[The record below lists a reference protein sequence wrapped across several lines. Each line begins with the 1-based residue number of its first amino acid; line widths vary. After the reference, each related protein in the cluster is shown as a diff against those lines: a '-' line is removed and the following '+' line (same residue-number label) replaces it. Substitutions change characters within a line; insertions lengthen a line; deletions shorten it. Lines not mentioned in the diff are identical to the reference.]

1 MALNQEDFSTLLV
14 EERDDRVVVL
24 LNRPEVRNA
33 IDQQMVDELH
43 IVCAALEQN
52 PKVLIIAGVDGVFAS
67 GADIAQLRE
76 RRRDDALQG
85 INSTIF
91 VRIAKLP
98 MPVIAALDGYCLGG
112 GAELAY
118 AADFRIG
125 TPSVRIGNPETG
137 LGILAAAGA
146 SWRLKELVG
155 EPKAKEILLA
165 GAVLRAEEALRI
177 SLITEIH
184 EAPEL
189 MEAAHNLADRIGRQ
203 DPLAVRITKSVFHAP
218 AEAHPLIDTLA
229 QGILFESQAKFD
241 RMQAFLDKKSAKAA
255 TSSSSANDDRTPK
268 MTSVPAIP
276 HVVGVLGGGR
286 MGAGIAHAFLT
297 KGATVIVVER
307 DHEAAAGGQG
317 RGADAVAKSAARGT
331 LGETPEEAMARFSTS
346 TDYESFIHCGL
357 VVEAVPE
364 DYDLKVSALKAVED
378 HLSADAFLASNTS
391 SLSVTG
397 LANEL
402 RRPAN
407 FVGLHFFNPVPA
419 STLIEVVLA
428 KETSPE
434 LPKAA
439 KNWTEALGKTAVVV
453 NDAPGFASSRLGVA
467 IALEAM
473 RMVEEGVASAGD
485 IDA

>member
-1 MALNQEDFSTLLV
+1 MAGPDGANGHLSTLDFTAILV

-24 LNRPEVRNA
+24 LNRPGVRNA

-155 EPKAKEILLA
+155 EPVAKEILLA
-165 GAVLRAEEALRI
+165 GRILQAEEALRVN
-177 SLITEIH
+177 LITEIH
-184 EAPEL
+184 EAPVL
-189 MEAAHNLADRIGRQ
+189 MDGAHKLADRIARQ

-218 AEAHPLIDTLA
+218 ADAHPLIDQLA

-241 RMQAFLDKKSAKAA
+241 RMQAFLNKKK
-255 TSSSSANDDRTPK
+255 
-268 MTSVPAIP
+268 
-276 HVVGVLGGGR
+276 
-286 MGAGIAHAFLT
+286 
-297 KGATVIVVER
+297 
-307 DHEAAAGGQG
+307 
-317 RGADAVAKSAARGT
+317 
-331 LGETPEEAMARFSTS
+331 
-346 TDYESFIHCGL
+346 
-357 VVEAVPE
+357 
-364 DYDLKVSALKAVED
+364 
-378 HLSADAFLASNTS
+378 
-391 SLSVTG
+391 
-397 LANEL
+397 
-402 RRPAN
+402 
-407 FVGLHFFNPVPA
+407 PA
-419 STLIEVVLA
+419 SKQTNQ
-428 KETSPE
+428 T
-434 LPKAA
+434 
-439 KNWTEALGKTAVVV
+439 NQTG
-453 NDAPGFASSRLGVA
+453 SS
-467 IALEAM
+467 EH
-473 RMVEEGVASAGD
+473 E
-485 IDA
+485 

>member
-1 MALNQEDFSTLLV
+1 MAASDSANGHLSTHDFRTLLV

-43 IVCAALEQN
+43 VVCAALEQN

-155 EPKAKEILLA
+155 EPVAKQILLA
-165 GAVLRAEEALRI
+165 GLVLRAEQALAVN
-177 SLITEIH
+177 LITEIH
-184 EAPEL
+184 EAPVL
-189 MEAAHNLADRIGRQ
+189 MDGAHALADRVARQ

-218 AEAHPLIDTLA
+218 AEAHPLIDQLA

-241 RMQAFLDKKSAKAA
+241 RMQTFLDKK
-255 TSSSSANDDRTPK
+255 
-268 MTSVPAIP
+268 
-276 HVVGVLGGGR
+276 
-286 MGAGIAHAFLT
+286 
-297 KGATVIVVER
+297 
-307 DHEAAAGGQG
+307 
-317 RGADAVAKSAARGT
+317 ADKKS
-331 LGETPEEAMARFSTS
+331 
-346 TDYESFIHCGL
+346 D
-357 VVEAVPE
+357 
-364 DYDLKVSALKAVED
+364 
-378 HLSADAFLASNTS
+378 
-391 SLSVTG
+391 
-397 LANEL
+397 
-402 RRPAN
+402 
-407 FVGLHFFNPVPA
+407 
-419 STLIEVVLA
+419 
-428 KETSPE
+428 
-434 LPKAA
+434 
-439 KNWTEALGKTAVVV
+439 KTA
-453 NDAPGFASSRLGVA
+453 DKKSDQSDGKQ
-467 IALEAM
+467 
-473 RMVEEGVASAGD
+473 
-485 IDA
+485 